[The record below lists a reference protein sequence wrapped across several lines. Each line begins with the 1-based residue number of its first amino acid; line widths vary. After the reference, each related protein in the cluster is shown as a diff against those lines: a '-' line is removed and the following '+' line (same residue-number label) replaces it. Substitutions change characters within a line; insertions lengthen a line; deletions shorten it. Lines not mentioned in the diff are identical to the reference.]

1 MPQTLSLPKSKNRY
15 AYAFYATDHAYA
27 IAVLVFVR
35 LLQRLGVRH
44 DADLLLLHL
53 PLPRQL
59 LTKIRDLGMLTAEAP
74 ELPYIG
80 YPYYRHCLV
89 KLHIFQLTQYDRVV
103 FVDADAIPLK
113 RLDDL
118 FAFTFDEP
126 VAAPSAYWM
135 PQPYWCSGLLV
146 VRPSVVNWGRVT
158 RHFISASAGGIFDME
173 IINTEFGSE
182 ICTLP
187 ASVFCLNSEWED
199 AERPGFFGA
208 FDETYSRVSVVH
220 FTALGKPWFYSTD
233 RVRRLRPKAH
243 PIFYELW
250 EAWRRTRDELF
261 RARDRGQPQ
270 YRQHSCK

>member
-1 MPQTLSLPKSKNRY
+1 MSQILSLPKSKNRY

-35 LLQRLGVRH
+35 VLQRLGVRR
-44 DADLLLLHL
+44 DVDLLLLHL

-59 LTKIRDLGMLTAEAP
+59 LTKMRGLGMLTAEVPA
-74 ELPYIG
+74 LPYINS
-80 YPYYRHCLV
+80 PYYRHCLV
-89 KLHIFQLTQYDRVV
+89 KLRIFQLTQYDCVI
-103 FVDADAIPLK
+103 FVDADAMPLK

-118 FAFTFDEP
+118 FAIAFDGP
-126 VAAPSAYWM
+126 VAAPSAYWL
-135 PQPYWCSGLLV
+135 PQPYWCSSLLL
-146 VRPSVVNWGRVT
+146 VRPSLVNWRRVA

-187 ASVFCLNSEWED
+187 AGVFCLNSEWED

-208 FDETYSRVSVVH
+208 FDETYCRVSVVH
-220 FTALGKPWFYSTD
+220 FTALGKPWSYSVD

-261 RARDRGQPQ
+261 LARNRREPRGN
-270 YRQHSCK
+270 HALA